1 MNRQT
6 DSRFYN
12 PESPPRRAPFSSEP
26 ATLSGIIYN
35 LLVTTLKGGQREASK
50 LERETIA
57 ELDVSQSATG
67 RIRRGKLG

>member
-1 MNRQT
+1 VESRITSLALLFVQNRKVV
-6 DSRFYN
+6 
-12 PESPPRRAPFSSEP
+12 E
-26 ATLSGIIYN
+26 N
-35 LLVTTLKGGQREASK
+35 LFAKYLVTKLTGGQREASK